1 MFVEHHSSDD
11 VAAVLEPS
19 LESEAE
25 EREESMHEEASVR
38 RDNEELRAKVENLEG
53 KLDEACVKIAALES
67 VVVELL
73 ALK

>member
-1 MFVEHHSSDD
+1 
-11 VAAVLEPS
+11 
-19 LESEAE
+19 
-25 EREESMHEEASVR
+25 MHEEDQVR
-38 RDNEELRAKVENLEG
+38 QENEELRAKVEGLEG

>member
-1 MFVEHHSSDD
+1 MFVEHHSSNDG
-11 VAAVLEPS
+11 AAVLEPS

-25 EREESMHEEASVR
+25 EREESIYEEESER
-38 RDNEELRAKVENLEG
+38 RDNEELRAKVEDLEG